1 MSAETMEWLN
11 QNTLI
16 GLTGQRGT
24 AWHYRK
30 SDQGDESN
38 HYEGFVPVADVER
51 RLFSWEPGE
60 RSIAV
65 VLKGRRDDA
74 VTTFFANGSYWSV
87 VEIPDRKAIT
97 RDDTEDVL
105 GVFKDGYEPH
115 SYREALLENVG
126 QILSTSGGDL
136 GIGSAGLLRN
146 GGQAWVQVQVPES
159 IEVGGTEL
167 LPYMTAATSLDGS
180 MSTVYLVGTDV
191 VVCDNTLSAATLT
204 AKNKIRLRHSRYSQ
218 LRLAEARD
226 QLEIMFT
233 ATEDMVAAVDQLQN
247 TAVTN
252 EQFAAVRH
260 LVVPKPEEGV
270 NTTRWDRKQGDLV
283 DLWLKDPRVQPWAG
297 SAWGVLMAFNT
308 YGQHEGT
315 FRKTKQTGSRA
326 EANMVKSIQGTLE
339 KDDLSVLSALDK
351 VLVGAA

>member
-1 MSAETMEWLN
+1 MSAETSQWLN

-16 GLTGQRGT
+16 GLTAQRGT

-38 HYEGFVPVADVER
+38 HYEGFVPVEDVER

-60 RSIAV
+60 RKIAV
-65 VLKGRRDDA
+65 VLKGRRTDA
-74 VTTFFANGSYWSV
+74 VTSYFADGEYWSV

-260 LVVPKPEEGV
+260 LVVPKPEGGV

-339 KDDLSVLSALDK
+339 SDDLKVLAALDK
-351 VLVGAA
+351 VLLTA